1 MSVNVKTIL
10 KSPLAVGAC
19 ITAVMTV
26 SGTLYAV
33 AKPKA
38 TINSTE
44 SANVIQT
51 VAQDCQTIV
60 FDDKP
65 PLNVRSAPIEK
76 VGNIVGSL
84 QNGIVVTVI
93 GRRDGWL
100 QISQPV
106 VGWIYE
112 KLTRETCES
121 DGPVATLSRKRVN
134 DPALASLP
142 NDPGS
147 RLYRESLSHFQA
159 GNLNGAIALAKA
171 VPANSAAYP
180 QAQSALKTMPKS
192 WDKAVTQYS
201 TALAAEEQNRWSDI
215 LKIATNYPDIRYWRE
230 KLTPIVKR
238 AIQMQHD
245 FSGSDRDVQ

>member
-1 MSVNVKTIL
+1 MSVNVKTVL

-19 ITAVMTV
+19 ITAVITV

-38 TINSTE
+38 MLSSAE

-51 VAQDCQTIV
+51 VAQDCQTVV
-60 FDDKP
+60 FDDNP
-65 PLNVRSAPIEK
+65 PLNVRSNPIEK
-76 VGNIVGSL
+76 AGNIVGSL
-84 QNGIVVTVI
+84 QNGVVVTVI
-93 GRRDGWL
+93 GGKDGWL
-100 QISQPV
+100 QISQPI

-112 KLTRETCES
+112 NLTRQTCES
-121 DGPVATLSRKRVN
+121 DGPIATLSRKQVN
-134 DPALASLP
+134 DPALANLP
-142 NDPGS
+142 NDQGS

-159 GNLNGAIALAKA
+159 GNLSGAIALAKA

-201 TALAAEEQNRWSDI
+201 TALQAEEQNRWNDI

-245 FSGSDRDVQ
+245 FSEPDKDVQ